1 MKDITKQTRKR
12 AKHHNLQF
20 QEMMIK
26 PSKFLIKKLQLLINL
41 FLVKS
46 NEF

>member
-1 MKDITKQTRKR
+1 MKDITKQSDTEQN
-12 AKHHNLQF
+12 HHNLQF